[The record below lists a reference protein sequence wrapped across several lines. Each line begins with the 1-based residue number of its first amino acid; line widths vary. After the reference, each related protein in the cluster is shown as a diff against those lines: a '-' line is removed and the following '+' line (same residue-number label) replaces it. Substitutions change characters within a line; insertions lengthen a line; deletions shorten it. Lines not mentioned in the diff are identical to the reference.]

1 MFEDEYITECGTLI
15 FFACDEM
22 QMIRLRT
29 LEVGFVCKWI
39 LYNAW
44 RWQGTLLLIRWRN
57 KDSFKQCEGEGLQHL
72 GAARGSEQ
80 LLMDGE

>member
-1 MFEDEYITECGTLI
+1 MFEGEYIPECGTLI

-29 LEVGFVCKWI
+29 LEVGFACKWI

-57 KDSFKQCEGEGLQHL
+57 KDSFNNVKERVYNTWELHEGPK
-72 GAARGSEQ
+72 SY
-80 LLMDGE
+80 